1 MNTGEIVIYID
12 SSVIIAAYFPKD
24 PHHDSALKVMEEL
37 DDGII
42 SVFGLAEIGGFL
54 SRNSSPEESKQFI
67 DDLSRLPKLNVWYS
81 SDFKNFMNTVTELS
95 VIKGLSG
102 ADSIHAV
109 SALSVSEV
117 DRIVTLDSDFT
128 KISDMIDVKLLR

>member
-1 MNTGEIVIYID
+1 MKGCN
-12 SSVIIAAYFPKD
+12 PCD

>member
-1 MNTGEIVIYID
+1 MIYID

>member
-24 PHHDSALKVMEEL
+24 PHHDSALTVMEEL